1 MDHFVLMKPILNA
14 AIVSIW
20 KGGRKGYNKV
30 EVVVMQ
36 MRQIQQNK
44 RIGLVWLSKPK
55 GRS

>member
-44 RIGLVWLSKPK
+44 SIGLVWLSKPK